1 MRGPQRPDPFSDG
14 DPPLELTTFV
24 GRSAELAELT
34 AALGR
39 ARLVTVTGVGG
50 VGKSRL
56 AARVAA
62 GWESAVGR
70 VELAPVRDP
79 QFVEYAV
86 AEALGLTDHTARLP
100 RETLLEHLAGR
111 PALLVLDGFEHL
123 VDACAELAAELL
135 RKLPELRVL
144 AVGRRP
150 LGLAGE
156 RLLPLAPLGESEAV
170 ELFTDRAREQGLRVP
185 DGPEVRELCR
195 RLEGIPLALELAAGR
210 LRALSPAQLL
220 ERLDDRFRLLSA
232 SGGRGGVPRPVPG
245 EPPCRHQTLRTAIGW
260 SHELCTPAERL
271 LWARLSVFAQTF
283 DLEAAEYVCS
293 GDALPA
299 EDVLDVLSELLA
311 QSVLTR
317 EETPAG
323 PRYRMLDTVRA
334 YGADWLEGMGD
345 AGRLRRRHRD
355 WYLGLATWC
364 ELEWFSP
371 RQGEVAARVEAELPN
386 LRAAL
391 EFCLTEP
398 DEAHL
403 GQYLA
408 GSLWFCWVG
417 CGRLAEGRRWLA
429 RSVELESGYE
439 QSRLKVL
446 WVLGYVAILQGDTVP
461 ALAAL
466 RECREQAE
474 RAADPTAV
482 AYAEHRTGC
491 LALVTDDMALA
502 ETLLRSAL
510 ERYQEIGEL
519 NSNVLMGQVELAMTR
534 AFQGDL
540 PDAVRLCEDVRRV
553 CEDHGERWARSY
565 ALYVLAYA
573 AWLDGALERARE
585 LLAECLRNAHAF
597 HDLLG
602 SVLVLELLA
611 LVTAAQGEPAEAALL
626 QGAAGRMW
634 PSVGLPL
641 FGSAYYNAPHERC
654 EAMARQV
661 LGDAGYEECVRE
673 GARLG
678 RAAAVARALGFGG
691 EVRGRGGVR
700 PEGGVRAQGG
710 EGPQDGER
718 PQGGAPLLDGLPA
731 QRGAAPGGGGEAGG
745 RGEADGSG
753 EGGAR
758 GEAGGGREADRGA
771 EGGSGTEGDSSP
783 GSEGGRGADGDPGA
797 DSGRGPEADR
807 GAGDDRG
814 ADAGARG
821 DVGKREPAASPA
833 RKGGETAG

>member
-34 AALGR
+34 EALGR

-62 GWESAVGR
+62 GWETGAGR

-100 RETLLEHLAGR
+100 RDALLEHLAGR

-123 VDACAELAAELL
+123 VDACAELTAELL
-135 RKLPELRVL
+135 RKLPRLRVL

-156 RLLPLAPLGESEAV
+156 RLFPLAPLGEEEAV
-170 ELFTDRAREQGLRVP
+170 ELFTDRAREQGLEVS
-185 DGPEVRELCR
+185 DGAEVRELCR

-220 ERLDDRFRLLSA
+220 QRLDDRFRLLATGAGARS
-232 SGGRGGVPRPVPG
+232 VPG
-245 EPPCRHQTLRTAIGW
+245 GPPARHQTLRTAIGW

-293 GDALPA
+293 GDGLPA
-299 EDVLDVLSELLA
+299 EDVLDVLSQLLA
-311 QSVLTR
+311 QSVVNR

-323 PRYRMLDTVRA
+323 PRYRMLDTVRV
-334 YGADWLEGMGD
+334 YGAEWLEGIGD

-355 WYLGLATWC
+355 WYVGLATWC
-364 ELEWFSP
+364 ELDWFSP
-371 RQGEVAARVEAELPN
+371 RQFEVAARVEAELPN

-398 DEAHL
+398 GEAHL

-417 CGRLAEGRRWLA
+417 CGRLAEGRRWLT
-429 RSVELESGYE
+429 RSVELESEYE
-439 QSRLKVL
+439 QSRLKAL
-446 WVLGYVAILQGDTVP
+446 WVLGYVAILQGDSVP

-474 RAADPTAV
+474 RVADPTAS

-491 LALVTDDMALA
+491 LALVTDDMARA

-510 ERYQEIGEL
+510 DRYQEIGEL
-519 NSNVLMGQVELAMTR
+519 NSNVLMAQVELAMAR

-540 PDAVRLCEDVRRV
+540 RDAVRLCEDVRRV

-573 AWLDGALERARE
+573 AWQEGDTAGARE
-585 LLAECLRNAHAF
+585 LLADCLANAHAF

-602 SVLVLELLA
+602 TVLTIELLA
-611 LVTAAQGEPAEAALL
+611 LVTAAEGDPAEAAVL
-626 QGAAGRMW
+626 QGAAGRQW

-654 EAMARQV
+654 EAMARQS
-661 LGDAGYEECVRE
+661 LGDARYEACVRE
-673 GARLG
+673 GALLD
-678 RAAAVARALGFGG
+678 RATAVDRALGHGA
-691 EVRGRGGVR
+691 VR
-700 PEGGVRAQGG
+700 PL
-710 EGPQDGER
+710 
-718 PQGGAPLLDGLPA
+718 GALPA
-731 QRGAAPGGGGEAGG
+731 PRGADVPRRGAGQCQDAAPPRGAAGPHRPAL
-745 RGEADGSG
+745 
-753 EGGAR
+753 
-758 GEAGGGREADRGA
+758 
-771 EGGSGTEGDSSP
+771 
-783 GSEGGRGADGDPGA
+783 SERPDL
-797 DSGRGPEADR
+797 
-807 GAGDDRG
+807 
-814 ADAGARG
+814 
-821 DVGKREPAASPA
+821 PA
-833 RKGGETAG
+833 T